1 MRIIKK
7 LNHRLGALMASLLL
21 LATPFG
27 VTTIAHAADA
37 GIQSG
42 LCSGIELD
50 PTGDTNCKS
59 SGETT
64 KSVSDTIASV
74 INILSILVGVIAVVM
89 VIFGGFKYITSGG
102 DSGKVT
108 SAKNTI
114 VYAMIGLIVAA
125 LAQVLVRFVLA
136 RATGASDSGGGS
148 GGSGGVGS
156 NQFAQ

>member
-1 MRIIKK
+1 MRITKIF
-7 LNHRLGALMASLLL
+7 NHRLGALMASLLL

-27 VTTIAHAADA
+27 VNTIAHAADA

-64 KSVSDTIASV
+64 KSVSDTITSV
-74 INILSILVGVIAVVM
+74 INILSILVGVVAVVM

-114 VYAMIGLIVAA
+114 VYALIGLVIAA
-125 LAQVLVRFVLA
+125 LAQVIVRFVLA
-136 RATGASDSGGGS
+136 KATATGDAASGGG
-148 GGSGGVGS
+148 GGGG
-156 NQFAQ
+156 ATIR